1 MRKKS
6 GEAEERFE
14 ITGDLDR
21 QAAEALELELRRLAQ
36 RHGVEITELRIETV
50 ERGTRRPSE

>member
-1 MRKKS
+1 MREKT

-36 RHGVEITELRIETV
+36 RHGVEITDFST
-50 ERGTRRPSE
+50 GTGASEEGRPSA

>member
-1 MRKKS
+1 MRRRS
-6 GEAEERFE
+6 GEAEESFE

-36 RHGVEITELRIETV
+36 RHEVEITEFRIETV
-50 ERGTRRPSE
+50 ERGTRRLSA